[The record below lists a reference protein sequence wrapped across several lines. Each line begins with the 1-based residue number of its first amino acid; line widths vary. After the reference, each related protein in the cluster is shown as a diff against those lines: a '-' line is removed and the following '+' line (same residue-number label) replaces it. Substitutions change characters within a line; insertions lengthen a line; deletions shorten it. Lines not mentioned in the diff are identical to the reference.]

1 MREILEEY
9 GVDSSRM
16 ISIGLDYKNPCHVTD
31 RDAKGNFMENFAKEN
46 RTVRIIDQN
55 SEEAKLLAPYIA

>member
-1 MREILEEY
+1 
-9 GVDSSRM
+9 M
-16 ISIGLDYKNPCHVTD
+16 ISIGLDYENPWHVTD